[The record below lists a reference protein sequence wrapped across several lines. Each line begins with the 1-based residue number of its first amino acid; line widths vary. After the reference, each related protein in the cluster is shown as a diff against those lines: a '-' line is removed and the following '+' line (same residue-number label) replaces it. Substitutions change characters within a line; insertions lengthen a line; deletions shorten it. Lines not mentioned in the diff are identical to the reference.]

1 MPDETNMRTASGEI
15 GGRKPKP
22 ENAVAIVDL
31 FKRAPVASAV
41 ERAAATGWQ
50 AHPVRGALSGAMR
63 KALGGPVSSTDVDGV
78 HRYFCGPAAAASVEA
93 NLALPSRAAKRA
105 RPGSPGLVASASGAS
120 S

>member
-22 ENAVAIVDL
+22 ENAIAIADF
-31 FKRAPVASAV
+31 FKRPIVASAV
-41 ERAAATGWQ
+41 EQAAATGWQ
-50 AHPVRGALSGAMR
+50 APPVRGAPYGAHR
-63 KALGGPVSSTDVDGV
+63 KALGSPVSSTDVDGV
-78 HRYFCGPAAAASVEA
+78 HRYLCGPAAAASVET

-105 RPGSPGLVASASGAS
+105 RLGSPGLVASASGAS